1 MVDNGSLD
9 QSQTLVEKY
18 RFTNYQ
24 LIQNKHNLGFAEA
37 NNQGYEKARGG
48 LILLLNNDTEVS
60 PDLLDILVSKIQSNS
75 GIGVVQPK
83 ILIMDRP
90 DHLDSVGSF
99 LTKTGFL
106 QHVGYLK
113 RDTEEYQ
120 REREIFSAKGAC
132 MLIKKEVIKKTGLFD
147 REYVSYLEETDFCW
161 RVWLAGYKIIYYP
174 KAFIYHK
181 VGFTSKKLNQL
192 SVNYHAFK
200 NRLATLFK
208 NLGFMNL
215 LFIGSVHLITILALS
230 LYYLLRL
237 HPKESVVI
245 WRAIG
250 WNLTHL
256 VELVKKRNRVQ
267 KIIRLKSDSVIF
279 KSIMQRCD
287 YKDMLDHFLRS
298 QKMLSGQHEV

>member
-1 MVDNGSLD
+1 M
-9 QSQTLVEKY
+9 QTCKD
-18 RFTNYQ
+18 Q

-132 MLIKKEVIKKTGLFD
+132 MLIKKEVIKKTGSLHKFIKWD
-147 REYVSYLEETDFCW
+147 KAILTDSG
-161 RVWLAGYKIIYYP
+161 GYQIFSLI
-174 KAFIYHK
+174 HK
-181 VGFTSKKLNQL
+181 ST
-192 SVNYHAFK
+192 
-200 NRLATLFK
+200 
-208 NLGFMNL
+208 
-215 LFIGSVHLITILALS
+215 
-230 LYYLLRL
+230 
-237 HPKESVVI
+237 
-245 WRAIG
+245 
-250 WNLTHL
+250 
-256 VELVKKRNRVQ
+256 
-267 KIIRLKSDSVIF
+267 
-279 KSIMQRCD
+279 
-287 YKDMLDHFLRS
+287 
-298 QKMLSGQHEV
+298 